1 MNVWLSYRTFIRAFR
16 YRYNISN
23 SDNDKVNKITKIGY
37 RNNSCSGC
45 AYCCLLGTATAFYVG
60 LRGKVTALEKQL
72 QRLEK
77 HSLLFFMISG

>member
-1 MNVWLSYRTFIRAFR
+1 MDIEGN
-16 YRYNISN
+16 
-23 SDNDKVNKITKIGY
+23 VNKITKIGY

-77 HSLLFFMISG
+77 HSLLVFYDKWITTKGTAAFFDDTLKSREENG